1 MELKELKT
9 FWQFLQEIVSE
20 DYYSLHDFLLYSTEE
35 DRKKAESEL
44 TDRDSEQ
51 YYKYLD
57 SLNFENQD
65 QVESAICEYIEY
77 VNQQPLWMWEMGDI
91 SDMAED
97 YIEQRKLPFYEEED

>member
-1 MELKELKT
+1 MKFEELKT
-9 FWQFLQEIVSE
+9 HWQMLQEIIHE
-20 DYYSLHDFLLYSTEE
+20 DRYNLMDFLLYSTEE
-35 DRKKAESEL
+35 NRKETESEL

-57 SLNFENQD
+57 SLNFENKD
-65 QVESAICEYIEY
+65 QVEAAICEYVEY